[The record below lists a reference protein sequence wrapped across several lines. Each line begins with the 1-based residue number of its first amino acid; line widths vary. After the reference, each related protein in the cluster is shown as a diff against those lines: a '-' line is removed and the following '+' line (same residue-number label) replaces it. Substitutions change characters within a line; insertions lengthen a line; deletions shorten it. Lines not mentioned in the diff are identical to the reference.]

1 MSEKY
6 TIVEQYLKNIS
17 DLLNSVNKE
26 DDTIDGLR
34 NELYDYADNHPD
46 YTMQDLIDV
55 FGTSE
60 KVANNILESQGN
72 IDSKKI
78 VKKKKK
84 KKKKKLIYI
93 LIAVLLITAISG
105 ATYIFYLNA
114 IGLGGYTTQVLVI
127 ED

>member
-6 TIVEQYLKNIS
+6 TIVEQYLKKIS
-17 DLLNSVNKE
+17 DSLNSVNKE

-60 KVANNILESQGN
+60 KVTNDILESQGN
-72 IDSKKI
+72 IDPKKI
-78 VKKKKK
+78 VKKKKR
-84 KKKKKLIYI
+84 KKKLIYI
-93 LIAVLLITAISG
+93 LIAVLLIAAISG
-105 ATYIFYLNA
+105 AAYIFYLNA

>member
-78 VKKKKK
+78 VKKKKR
-84 KKKKKLIYI
+84 KKKLIYI
-93 LIAVLLITAISG
+93 LIAVLLIAAISG
-105 ATYIFYLNA
+105 AAYIFYLNT